1 MMSKRDLDHLPSQV
15 HVFRH
20 HSLYTLYPI
29 MLGCDRVF
37 RILSS
42 SFSLCPNWDRVS
54 LLFTLTAQEDLNLFP
69 AGDLSYR
76 KTLTPV
82 PYPSLVRKGMAG
94 RWTEGELQLGV
105 VSSKREMCLL
115 LTVVKGAL
123 MMIIF
128 VASIL

>member
-69 AGDLSYR
+69 AGDL
-76 KTLTPV
+76 LQEDADPV
-82 PYPSLVRKGMAG
+82 AIPQLGQEGMAG
-94 RWTEGELQLGV
+94 RWTEEGEFQLGV
-105 VSSKREMCLL
+105 VGSNWEMCLL
-115 LTVVKGAL
+115 FMLVKGAL

>member
-1 MMSKRDLDHLPSQV
+1 
-15 HVFRH
+15 
-20 HSLYTLYPI
+20 

-69 AGDLSYR
+69 AGDL
-76 KTLTPV
+76 LQEDADPV
-82 PYPSLVRKGMAG
+82 AIPQLGQEGMAG
-94 RWTEGELQLGV
+94 RWTEEGELQLGV
-105 VSSKREMCLL
+105 VGSKREMCLL
-115 LTVVKGAL
+115 FMLVKGAL